1 MLAMV
6 LRGTERTGS
15 DRPTIPADLHAATA
29 ATDAHRAG
37 SYGASDTDD
46 TNSRTNGTAGACRST
61 WTPWTCGAAWHSGGA
76 GASRRPGS
84 SYSTTPRS
92 DRKIDLDTYDSRHAD
107 PIHAGPARATR
118 PTRASRRSKHS
129 ARPTRPS
136 RASGERGDRSGNAAS
151 DCESPEHRQPAHYDR
166 CDFTDRQDIN
176 SDTLSWSVWQD

>member
-29 ATDAHRAG
+29 ATDAHRTG
-37 SYGASDTDD
+37 SHGASDTDD

-92 DRKIDLDTYDSRHAD
+92 DRKIDYYAEYSRHAN
-107 PIHAGPARATR
+107 PIHTGPARASRTD
-118 PTRASRRSKHS
+118 RANG
-129 ARPTRPS
+129 AS
-136 RASGERGDRSGNAAS
+136 RASWERGDRSGNPAS
-151 DCESPEHRQPAHYDR
+151 DCESPEHCQPTDHDR
-166 CDFTDRQDIN
+166 CDFTYRKDLN
-176 SDTLSWSVWQD
+176 GNALSWPVWQD